1 MTTWEAAHQRFLKFI
16 ASMGGGEQPEG
27 ETVPGERVAINMAP
41 KTQDRLQATPGR
53 YPRDIPPRQA
63 IQPAKAIP
71 PAPERRPV
79 QGLGDLAFSG
89 PMPGRRP
96 EGPDDAGYDLE
107 RLYQRE
113 AQTLPD
119 RSGRDLEEGRLNTLD
134 RAGLGAYHERPA
146 NPIDELGGNAPHR
159 KFRW

>member
-16 ASMGGGEQPEG
+16 ASMGGGDRPEG

-41 KTQDRLQATPGR
+41 KTQDQLQATPGR
-53 YPRDIPPRQA
+53 YPRDIPRRSSM
-63 IQPAKAIP
+63 QPVEAVP
-71 PAPERRPV
+71 PVPERRPV
-79 QGLGDLAFSG
+79 QGLGDIAFSG

-107 RLYQRE
+107 RAYNRE
-113 AQTLPD
+113 ANTLPD
-119 RSGRDLEEGRLNTLD
+119 RAGRDLEEGYHNTLD

-146 NPIDELGGNAPHR
+146 NPIDELGGQAAPK